1 MASLDRDSIRHIV
14 LQLKLQR
21 AVHCMRLLG
30 PDFREEMDQ
39 TVTRLHLPPG
49 KLASACPEA
58 VQGMSSHVSS
68 ISDRSSYRQGG
79 RRTSALESWLG
90 FCKSCQPW
98 WMCRWDHLRPDSLA
112 TP

>member
-49 KLASACPEA
+49 KLASPVQKPCKACPVTFRAFLTALLTAREA
-58 VQGMSSHVSS
+58 DGYQ
-68 ISDRSSYRQGG
+68 
-79 RRTSALESWLG
+79 
-90 FCKSCQPW
+90 
-98 WMCRWDHLRPDSLA
+98 RWRA
-112 TP
+112 G